1 MAAHAAL
8 AKGEHGDETSLSVVE
23 GPRLPPLWNKTLADL
38 IKEQASKH
46 ADREA
51 VVVPWQSARMTYARL
66 GERSALMAKSLLAYA
81 GLKRGDCVGIMAGN
95 CFEYI
100 EIFLG
105 AGRIGCPV
113 AVFNNTFSPNELKA
127 MIERTEVG
135 SRSLAGH
142 MRMVLNAT
150 QGELPIRR
158 LISLADVLPP
168 KEGLKCETYKDFM
181 SSTQSILVS
190 DHSLSRA
197 ERRVTPSDVVNLQFT
212 SGVDQTSCNVIN
224 DGRYI
229 GLAIHLTEQDV
240 MCCPP
245 PLFHAFGLVIG
256 FLTSY
261 CHGSKIVFPS
271 PTFDAS
277 AAINAVVQEKV
288 TALLGVPLMFLS
300 MLEVLKQTPRR
311 IETVRTGIA
320 GGSSVSPALINR
332 LQREMNM
339 PCMHTAFGMTETGP
353 VTFISSVEDS
363 HNKIFDTVGKA
374 LPHTGGKIVDN
385 DGNIVPRG
393 TRGQICTSGF
403 ALQKGYLKDEVQ
415 TAQAMKSDEAGV
427 RWMHTGDEG
436 FIDQAGYMHITGRIK
451 DIIIRGGENI
461 SPVEIE
467 DRLLEHPSVNECCV
481 VGLDDALYGEVVS
494 CFLGHAGGVR
504 PVDQEI
510 RDWVTTV
517 MDRIRAPR
525 YIFWLGE
532 EDIGRELPK
541 TGSGKYKKQLIRA
554 KGNALVKSREV
565 RAKI

>member
-1 MAAHAAL
+1 
-8 AKGEHGDETSLSVVE
+8 
-23 GPRLPPLWNKTLADL
+23 
-38 IKEQASKH
+38 
-46 ADREA
+46 
-51 VVVPWQSARMTYARL
+51 
-66 GERSALMAKSLLAYA
+66 
-81 GLKRGDCVGIMAGN
+81 
-95 CFEYI
+95 
-100 EIFLG
+100 
-105 AGRIGCPV
+105 
-113 AVFNNTFSPNELKA
+113 
-127 MIERTEVG
+127 
-135 SRSLAGH
+135 
-142 MRMVLNAT
+142 
-150 QGELPIRR
+150 
-158 LISLADVLPP
+158 
-168 KEGLKCETYKDFM
+168 
-181 SSTQSILVS
+181 
-190 DHSLSRA
+190 
-197 ERRVTPSDVVNLQFT
+197 
-212 SGVDQTSCNVIN
+212 
-224 DGRYI
+224 
-229 GLAIHLTEQDV
+229 

-271 PTFDAS
+271 PTFDAN
-277 AAINAVVQEKV
+277 AAIDSVVQEKV

-320 GGSSVSPALINR
+320 GGSSVSPTLINR

-339 PCMHTAFGMTETGP
+339 PCMHTVFGMTETGP
-353 VTFISSVEDS
+353 VTFISSVDDS
-363 HNKIFDTVGKA
+363 RNKIFDTVGKA
-374 LPHTGGKIVDN
+374 LPHTGGKIVDDN
-385 DGNIVPRG
+385 GNIISRG

-403 ALQKGYLKDEVQ
+403 ALQKGYLNDEAQ

-451 DIIIRGGENI
+451 DIIIRGRSSLFSLYSSSECSLTVDLSRCIGGENI

-481 VGLDDALYGEVVS
+481 VGLDDTLYGEVVS

-510 RDWVTTV
+510 RDWVTAV

-525 YIFWLGE
+525 HIFWLGE
-532 EDIGRELPK
+532 EEVGQELPK
-541 TGSGKYKKQLIRA
+541 TGSGKYKKQSIRA
-554 KGNALVKSREV
+554 IGNALVKSRSV